1 MTEKQKP
8 KTLSPAEVLAKAWKV
23 EKRKPELTP

>member
-8 KTLSPAEVLAKAWKV
+8 KALTPAEALAKAFKV
-23 EKRKPELTP
+23 EESKPKPTP

>member
-8 KTLSPAEVLAKAWKV
+8 RPVTPAEALARAWKV